1 MQVNE
6 RALMSE
12 QEPRYSSL
20 RDYLALLR
28 RQVPVIVA
36 VTLAFGGA
44 AFALSAGQMPALLV
58 RSGDSVQRH
67 RARRGHYDRDRAPS
81 RHQSGRE
88 GLSRIRGTRSIYTA
102 RKVARRSTRHLSRRV
117 RETRSPRMWAH
128 RRSSCRSP
136 RVWDEAEFAAD
147 LVNAYADVSIGDENS
162 QLKETLVISV
172 EQAPADREGQA
183 HGRQRE
189 PQPLRLQCPQSAW

>member
-44 AFALSAGQMPALLV
+44 AFALSAGQTPAYESE
-58 RSGDSVQRH
+58 RRFSSTTS
-67 RARRGHYDRDRAPS
+67 RATRALRP
-81 RHQSGRE
+81 
-88 GLSRIRGTRSIYTA
+88 
-102 RKVARRSTRHLSRRV
+102 
-117 RETRSPRMWAH
+117 
-128 RRSSCRSP
+128 RSSFQPAPIRS
-136 RVWDEAEFAAD
+136 
-147 LVNAYADVSIGDENS
+147 
-162 QLKETLVISV
+162 
-172 EQAPADREGQA
+172 
-183 HGRQRE
+183 
-189 PQPLRLQCPQSAW
+189 